1 MYPES
6 HGGLG
11 LMDEYRRSQ
20 AERYQRHINERAENG
35 AGSLLSIPVN
45 PLPNPWLNKSSHGVG
60 ITSRYDGVV
69 ASGRT
74 SGGFTRDLGYTRVS
88 VSDSDIESRPVK
100 TYCLL
105 CFCPCLLGD
114 PCSLEHRN
122 DIAKVAKTFIA
133 IISVFDIIMFVSTLI
148 VTMSTPDTSFV
159 GILAPPACILVEFG
173 AQFTPLMLSK
183 WEVWRLLS
191 ATFLHAGPLHL
202 IMNMYV
208 QILLGIQCEKEWGSI
223 ATAAIY
229 FASGVGGS
237 LASSVASPLSVGVGA
252 SGSIVG
258 LIGARLARLISQWH
272 ELEPTVR
279 NSHLWGSLINLLLL
293 SSMGVASNAGAMP
306 AIHIDNFAHGGTI
319 TIDCRR

>member
-1 MYPES
+1 M
-6 HGGLG
+6 
-11 LMDEYRRSQ
+11 
-20 AERYQRHINERAENG
+20 AG
-35 AGSLLSIPVN
+35 A
-45 PLPNPWLNKSSHGVG
+45 
-60 ITSRYDGVV
+60 
-69 ASGRT
+69 
-74 SGGFTRDLGYTRVS
+74 
-88 VSDSDIESRPVK
+88 
-100 TYCLL
+100 
-105 CFCPCLLGD
+105 
-114 PCSLEHRN
+114 
-122 DIAKVAKTFIA
+122 
-133 IISVFDIIMFVSTLI
+133 
-148 VTMSTPDTSFV
+148 
-159 GILAPPACILVEFG
+159 
-173 AQFTPLMLSK
+173 
-183 WEVWRLLS
+183 
-191 ATFLHAGPLHL
+191 AGPLHL